1 MANEDDAIMQQF
13 FGGGG
18 QGRMDPMALAMQIL
32 EMGRKG
38 REFETTSGLSR
49 EEHQAMNKYRQDV
62 LAQEG
67 VKQASEIGLADIQK
81 QALLDEI
88 AGRKT
93 EAGAKRKFEE
103 AQLENERRK
112 AEMGM
117 LQEYF
122 KTLPADKMDKAME
135 MMAGYSEPVKRMM
148 LGGREEAL
156 KGRALAALPGLE
168 AGYTKGDPKQ
178 IAAAIQGLPQEVLQ
192 RPEIDWQK
200 LAQGWGGEQGA
211 NAAGTAQGAGLAGR
225 LWNLPGAAQNVGKG
239 IVGGLLNLVMG
250 EENAP
255 KIAPTAYTNPLRQ
268 AAGAPVGQSNFA
280 EVFAPAINAVQPG
293 EYAPGAGFARGRG
306 VVPAPQTV
314 GAVTP
319 PGAGDILQRLFGP
332 R

>member
-18 QGRMDPMALAMQIL
+18 QGRMDPMTLAMQIL

-38 REFETTSGLSR
+38 REFGAESGLKR
-49 EEHQAMNKYRQDV
+49 EEQEAFNKYRQDV
-62 LAQEG
+62 LAQQG

-135 MMAGYSEPVKRMM
+135 MMAGYSEPVKRMV

-200 LAQGWGGEQGA
+200 LSARWRGGQGA
-211 NAAGTAQGAGLAGR
+211 DLGGAVQKSGVGGL
-225 LWNLPGAAQNVGKG
+225 LWNLPGAAYNVTKG
-239 IVGGLLNLVMG
+239 VEQGALNLLMGEKAPILKTATYTDPYEAAPKMMAKVGPAMQQVGNRVGPLGAAAIRMNLPRVPATFGAAAPIVGG
-250 EENAP
+250 
-255 KIAPTAYTNPLRQ
+255 
-268 AAGAPVGQSNFA
+268 APVPLN
-280 EVFAPAINAVQPG
+280 
-293 EYAPGAGFARGRG
+293 
-306 VVPAPQTV
+306 
-314 GAVTP
+314 
-319 PGAGDILQRLFGP
+319 ILQRLFGP
-332 R
+332 EQGQ